1 MTDWLPALWL
11 APGVWLAW
19 RQRGLADRPWQH
31 LVPLLLGPVILMV
44 AGMAWGSFY
53 VTRRGREW
61 LREDRRQRRG

>member
-31 LVPLLLGPVILMV
+31 LVPLLLGPVFLLL
-44 AGMAWGSFY
+44 AGAASLFLRF
-53 VTRRGREW
+53 TPTGRAL
-61 LREDRRQRRG
+61 LR